1 VRYLSRSLFQLN
13 NNNADVMILYV
24 DCNLVDTVLNDG
36 TISHKKYTLSTLKGL
51 SHDVFCTS
59 IKLIMRQWIGKMFRC
74 LVAVIRYKIS
84 AASLNYF
91 SRNFSILI
99 LYKGL

>member
-1 VRYLSRSLFQLN
+1 MKQFLFYKVRYLSRSLLQLN

-51 SHDVFCTS
+51 SVSHDVFCTS
-59 IKLIMRQWIGKMFRC
+59 IKLIMR
-74 LVAVIRYKIS
+74 
-84 AASLNYF
+84 
-91 SRNFSILI
+91 
-99 LYKGL
+99 